1 MFNTENS
8 GNVGISSNSHLTYTT
23 TNSLT
28 AGDIIESNGAI
39 LSAFTEVFTENPYLW
54 VPNFTNTQNT
64 TWSRSIV
71 FT

>member
-39 LSAFTEVFTENPYLW
+39 LSAFTEVFAENPYFYEYPTSLTLKI
-54 VPNFTNTQNT
+54 PHGAGQ
-64 TWSRSIV
+64 
-71 FT
+71 